1 MARKRP
7 VQTKIKKKSR
17 ALFVDPSMLI
27 VVMLLLCFGLIMVYS
42 ASSYEAS
49 VNFSDSTF
57 YLRKQLGASALG
69 IVCMIVF
76 SRIDYHLMKKFAPY
90 LYLGSLVSIILVKT
104 PLGMTINGANRW
116 IRLGPLSVQPA
127 EIVKLALIVFLAGF
141 ICSRKGQL
149 TYFRGFLK
157 CMIPAL
163 IPTLMIYRITR
174 NLSSAL
180 IIAGIAVIMLFV
192 ASPRYWY
199 YILGA
204 LGVGGVGFGLV
215 YLVGSGI
222 LPDNISYR
230 LTRVK
235 AWLNPEAYASNEG
248 YQTLQALYSIGSGGL
263 TGKGLGQSI
272 QKLGLVPE
280 AQNDMIFSIICEE
293 LGLFGAFAVIIMFLI
308 LIWRLLLVATNAPDL
323 FGALLVVGVMGHIAL
338 QVILN
343 IAVVTNVIPNTGV
356 TLPFI
361 SYGGTSIL
369 FLMAEIG
376 ISLNVSRAQKAD

>member
-1 MARKRP
+1 MVRKKTR
-7 VQTKIKKKSR
+7 QAAKSR

-27 VVMLLLCFGLIMVYS
+27 VVVLLLCFGLIMVYS

-49 VNFSDSTF
+49 VKFNDSTI
-57 YLRKQLGASALG
+57 YLRNQLRASVLG
-69 IVCMIVF
+69 IICMFVF
-76 SRIDYHLMKKFAPY
+76 SRIDYHRLKKFAPLMY
-90 LYLGSLVSIILVKT
+90 IGSLLSVVAVMT
-104 PLGMTINGANRW
+104 PLGMTINGARRW
-116 IRLGPLSVQPA
+116 IKLGPFSVQPA
-127 EIVKLALIVFLAGF
+127 EIVKLALIVFFAAF
-141 ICSRKGQL
+141 ICKRKEEL
-149 TYFRGFLK
+149 KYLRGFVK

-163 IPTLMIYRITR
+163 IPAGMIYVITS
-174 NLSSAL
+174 NLSSA
-180 IIAGIAVIMLFV
+180 IIVAGMAVVILFV

-204 LGVGGVGFGLV
+204 LLVFSAVFLVV
-215 YLVGSGI
+215 YLVGNGI
-222 LPDNISYR
+222 LPENVSYR

-235 AWLNPEAYASNEG
+235 AWLHPEAYASG
-248 YQTLQALYSIGSGGL
+248 SGFQTLQALYSIGSGGV
-263 TGKGLGQSI
+263 TGKGLGQSV

-293 LGLFGAFAVIIMFLI
+293 LGLFGAFAVLLMFLI
-308 LIWRLLLVATNAPDL
+308 LILRLLIVATNAPDL
-323 FGALLVVGVMGHIAL
+323 FGALLVVGVMGHISL

-361 SYGGTSIL
+361 SYGGTSVL

-376 ISLNVSRAQKAD
+376 IALNVSRAQRSN